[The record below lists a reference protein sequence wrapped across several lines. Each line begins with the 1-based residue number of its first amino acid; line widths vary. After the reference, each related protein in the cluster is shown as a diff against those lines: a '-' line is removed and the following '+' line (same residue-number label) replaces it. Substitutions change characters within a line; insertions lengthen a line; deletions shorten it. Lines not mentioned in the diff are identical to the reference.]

1 MRGVGTQNL
10 PEPIVAGQKL
20 IAGCGEIA
28 AAARS
33 GCYEWFGL
41 SLTVLSDGRFASL
54 GCKTLRG
61 DARTACLAGA
71 KRERDPLVTF
81 A

>member
-10 PEPIVAGQKL
+10 PEPVFAGAKL
-20 IAGCGEIA
+20 IAGCAKVASG
-28 AAARS
+28 ARA

-41 SLTVLSDGRFASL
+41 SLTVLSDGKFSCNAVA
-54 GCKTLRG
+54 GAA
-61 DARTACLAGA
+61 ARSACRSGA
-71 KRERDPLVTF
+71 KRERDPLITF